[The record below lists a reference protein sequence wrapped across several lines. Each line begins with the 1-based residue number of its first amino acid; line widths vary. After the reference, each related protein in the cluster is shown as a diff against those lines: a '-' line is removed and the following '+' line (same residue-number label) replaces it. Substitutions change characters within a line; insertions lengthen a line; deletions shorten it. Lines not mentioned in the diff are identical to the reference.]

1 MKKIAILAA
10 SAALLMGLA
19 ACDNRPVYDDDDD
32 RRPGIERE
40 YDEDRYEDEDD
51 D

>member
-1 MKKIAILAA
+1 MNKAI
-10 SAALLMGLA
+10 ALLFAGFLA
-19 ACDNRPVYDDDDD
+19 IGMTACDNRPVYDDDDD
-32 RRPGIERE
+32 RPGIERE